1 MAEIVLDGESLTF
14 EQVIAVAYGKPN
26 EPVVVLSGGAAEK
39 VTRSAKAVET
49 LLDRGEIAYGITTGF
64 GAFKDKII
72 SREEVEQLQRNIVV
86 SHAVGVGKPFDIPT
100 TRAIML
106 IRANT
111 LARGFSGI
119 RLETLELILEC
130 LNCGVHP
137 EIPEK
142 GSLGASGDL
151 APLAHFACVLIGEG
165 KAEYQGEI
173 FNGHNAL
180 LQAGLSPVKLAA
192 KEGLA
197 LTNGTTVMTAVGLL
211 ETWRSIR
218 LANIADIAG
227 CMSLEALNGT
237 VSAFDERIQEL
248 RPHPR
253 QIDCAKNLR
262 EILKGS
268 EFVRGFDPTNV
279 QDAYTL
285 RCMPQVHGACR
296 DAVAYAE
303 WLIELELNAVTDN
316 PLIFVSQSGPGGFEV
331 KSSPP
336 YKGGVAA
343 ASADGVVL
351 SPDDE
356 EPSSNIERT
365 TSPFGHPSSPKE
377 GSFGP
382 PAIVGETIEVIS
394 GGNFHGEPLA
404 LAFDYL
410 TIALSELGNISER
423 RIMRLTDEASN
434 AHVLPAFL
442 TENGGL
448 NSGFMIVQYTAA
460 SLCTENKILAHPAS
474 VDTIPSSANVED
486 HVSMGAT
493 AALKLRQV
501 AENLETI
508 LSLELF
514 CAAQAVDFR
523 KRRSGKELKLGLGTR
538 EIYEMI
544 RAEVPFVENDTYLKG
559 YMDSI
564 NRIVKDL
571 KVARSGRP
579 SE

>member
-1 MAEIVLDGESLTF
+1 VTEVILDGENLTF
-14 EQVIAVAYGKPN
+14 EEVLAVAYGTPGSPRVSLA
-26 EPVVVLSGGAAEK
+26 EGAVAN
-39 VTRSAKAVET
+39 VNRAAGAVDL

-72 SREEVEQLQRNIVV
+72 SRDEVETLQRNIVL
-86 SHAVGVGKPFDIPT
+86 SHAVGVGKPFDTPT
-100 TRAIML
+100 VRAVML

-130 LNCGVHP
+130 LNRGVHP
-137 EIPEK
+137 VIPEK

-165 KAEYQGEI
+165 EAEFKGERLK
-173 FNGHNAL
+173 GGEAL
-180 LQAGLSPVKLAA
+180 SAADLSAVTLKA

-211 ETWRSIR
+211 ETARSIR
-218 LANIADIAG
+218 LAELADVSG
-227 CMSLEALNGT
+227 CLSLEALNGT
-237 VSAFDERIQEL
+237 VSAFDERIHAL

-253 QIDCAKNLR
+253 QIDCARNLR
-262 EILKGS
+262 RILAGS
-268 EFVRGFDPTNV
+268 DFVRGFDPTNV

-303 WLIELELNAVTDN
+303 WLLKLELNAVTDN
-316 PLIFVSQSGPGGFEV
+316 PLIFVSDAGFVRDAETERRGAL
-331 KSSPP
+331 SED
-336 YKGGVAA
+336 
-343 ASADGVVL
+343 AS
-351 SPDDE
+351 
-356 EPSSNIERT
+356 
-365 TSPFGHPSSPKE
+365 
-377 GSFGP
+377 
-382 PAIVGETIEVIS
+382 IEVIS

-442 TENGGL
+442 TECGGL

-460 SLCTENKILAHPAS
+460 ALCTENKILAHPAS

-501 AENLETI
+501 AENLEQI
-508 LSLELF
+508 LALELL
-514 CAAQAVDFR
+514 CAAQAVDLRR
-523 KRRSGKELKLGLGTR
+523 KRIGSDKKLGAGTADIYSSIR
-538 EIYEMI
+538 E
-544 RAEVPFVENDTYLKG
+544 RVPFVERDEYLK
-559 YMDSI
+559 DHIESTI
-564 NRIVKDL
+564 DIVRGFDG
-571 KVARSGRP
+571 AGAQ
-579 SE
+579 

>member
-1 MAEIVLDGESLTF
+1 MTEIVLDGENLTF
-14 EQVIAVAYGKPN
+14 EQVVAVAYGKPG
-26 EPVVVLSGGAAEK
+26 EPRVVLADSARAKVQRAAD
-39 VTRSAKAVET
+39 AVDT
-49 LLDRGEIAYGITTGF
+49 LIERGEIAYGITTGF

-72 SREEVEQLQRNIVV
+72 SRDEVGQLQRNIVI
-86 SHAVGVGKPFDIPT
+86 SHAVGVGKPFDTPT
-100 TRAIML
+100 VRAVML

-119 RLETLELILEC
+119 RQETMDLILEF
-130 LNCGVHP
+130 LNRGVHP
-137 EIPEK
+137 VIPEK

-165 KAEYQGEI
+165 RAE
-173 FNGHNAL
+173 FNCEVMTGSEVL
-180 LQAGLSPVKLAA
+180 SRAGLSPVNLKA

-211 ETWRSIR
+211 ETARAIR
-218 LANIADIAG
+218 LAETADIAG
-227 CMSLEALNGT
+227 CLSLEALHGT
-237 VSAFDERIQEL
+237 VSAFDERIHAL

-253 QIDCAKNLR
+253 QIDCARNLR
-262 EILKGS
+262 HILAES
-268 EFVRGFDPTNV
+268 EFVRDFDPANV

-303 WLIELELNAVTDN
+303 WLIKLELNSVTDN
-316 PLIFVSQSGPGGFEV
+316 PLIFISDAGSESQRDAGSERRGDAGSEGRGDAGKLGDP
-331 KSSPP
+331 SPRP
-336 YKGGVAA
+336 RVP
-343 ASADGVVL
+343 ASPLPA
-351 SPDDE
+351 SP
-356 EPSSNIERT
+356 S
-365 TSPFGHPSSPKE
+365 
-377 GSFGP
+377 
-382 PAIVGETIEVIS
+382 IEVIS

-434 AHVLPAFL
+434 SHVLPAFL
-442 TENGGL
+442 TEHGGL

-501 AENLETI
+501 GENLEQI

-514 CAAQAVDFR
+514 CAAQAVDLRR
-523 KRRSGKELKLGLGTR
+523 KQIGESKKLGVGTR
-538 EIYEMI
+538 AIYRSI
-544 RAEVPFVENDTYLKG
+544 RERVPYLERDEYLKDH
-559 YMDSI
+559 MDAVLD
-564 NRIVKDL
+564 IVRRFDYT
-571 KVARSGRP
+571 
-579 SE
+579 

>member
-1 MAEIVLDGESLTF
+1 MIREIAINGESLTF
-14 EQVIAVAYGKPN
+14 EQVLAVAYGRPG
-26 EPVVVLSGGAAEK
+26 EPRVVLDERVKAS
-39 VTRSAKAVET
+39 VNRSAAAVDE
-49 LLDRGEIAYGITTGF
+49 LLERGEVAYGITTGF

-72 SREEVEQLQRNIVV
+72 GREQVEELQRNIVL
-86 SHAVGVGKPFDIPT
+86 SHAVGVGDAFDVPT
-100 TRAIML
+100 VRAIML

-130 LNCGVHP
+130 LNRGVHP
-137 EIPEK
+137 AIPEK

-165 KAEYQGEI
+165 RAEFGGEVMS
-173 FNGHNAL
+173 GAEAL
-180 LQAGLSPVKLAA
+180 SKAGLSPVVLKA

-211 ETWRSIR
+211 ETAKAIR
-218 LANIADIAG
+218 LADLADIAG
-227 CMSLEALNGT
+227 CLSLEALNGT
-237 VSAFDERIQEL
+237 VSAFDERIHAL

-253 QIDCAKNLR
+253 QIDTARSLR
-262 EILKGS
+262 KHLEGS
-268 EFVRGFDPTNV
+268 EFVRGFDPANV

-285 RCMPQVHGACR
+285 RCIPQVHGACR

-303 WLIELELNAVTDN
+303 WLLKIELNSVTDN
-316 PLIFVSQSGPGGFEV
+316 PLIFVTEPPEGGTQ
-331 KSSPP
+331 
-336 YKGGVAA
+336 
-343 ASADGVVL
+343 
-351 SPDDE
+351 
-356 EPSSNIERT
+356 N
-365 TSPFGHPSSPKE
+365 
-377 GSFGP
+377 
-382 PAIVGETIEVIS
+382 IEVIS

-410 TIALSELGNISER
+410 TIALAELGNISER

-442 TENGGL
+442 TEHGGL

-460 SLCTENKILAHPAS
+460 ALCTENKVLAHPAS

-501 AENLETI
+501 AENLANI
-508 LSLELF
+508 LSIELF
-514 CAAQAVDFR
+514 CAAQGVDLR
-523 KRRSGKELKLGLGTR
+523 KARIGEEKRLGAGTQ
-538 EIYEMI
+538 EIYEGI
-544 RAEVPFVENDTYLKG
+544 RRRVHFIGRDEYMKGHMDEVLAVVREFVSRTD
-559 YMDSI
+559 
-564 NRIVKDL
+564 DL
-571 KVARSGRP
+571 H
-579 SE
+579 